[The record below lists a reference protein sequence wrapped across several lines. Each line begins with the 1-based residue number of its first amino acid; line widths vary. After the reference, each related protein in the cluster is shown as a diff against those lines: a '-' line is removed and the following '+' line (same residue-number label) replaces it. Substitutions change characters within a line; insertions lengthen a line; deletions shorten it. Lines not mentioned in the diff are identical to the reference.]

1 MPIRSSFLCVPLLII
16 VLPQTP
22 TTFGCSLNEDRYLG
36 LIIWDY
42 QQKRPSCGQRE
53 GLNQSPKPLDHHALT
68 KWTQK
73 IKCSHSLYHYTYPV
87 TSFLFGSQEKQL
99 FFLDLR
105 ISFTPFTS
113 FSFLQIMA
121 PARRH
126 LCMKHTMSQ
135 HINNLVEQP
144 ALVKMVRWSVI
155 GRTSKMVTGSW
166 YFLSFSA
173 LTRQIRTAGL

>member
-1 MPIRSSFLCVPLLII
+1 MSIKSSFLCVPLLII

-22 TTFGCSLNEDRYLG
+22 TTFGCSLKEDSYLG

-42 QQKRPSCGQRE
+42 QQKRPFCGHRG
-53 GLNQSPKPLDHHALT
+53 GLKQYPKPLGHHPLT

-73 IKCSHSLYHYTYPV
+73 TKCSYSLYHYTYPV
-87 TSFLFGSQEKQL
+87 TSFLMAHKWNSCFSS
-99 FFLDLR
+99 FR
-105 ISFTPFTS
+105 ISFTPFIS
-113 FSFLQIMA
+113 FPFLQITA
-121 PARRH
+121 PARRQ

-155 GRTSKMVTGSW
+155 GRTSKMATGSW